1 MAPSYA
7 ETDDQGA
14 LPSDYR
20 EEREEASD
28 DMHDTPE
35 EMAQWK
41 PLAAALQSCHDV
53 VDPAYRAADR
63 PAMRF
68 QRRRQVIAISA
79 AIAGT
84 IVVLL
89 ATFDALDF
97 SRFIVPI
104 LYFSIG
110 AAIAFVAV
118 LLGIAT
124 LLHVQWMFLRHKAER
139 FRFLKFRFLIDPNLW
154 GDDAAQRERTMQ
166 WLTYATDKI
175 TGLTSE
181 ELKTWAERGILP
193 EEPPGLAGSRADAYT
208 LYSLVDYYLTKRC
221 RNQLHYFERRARQFS
236 STDRYIKELPRLLFF
251 GAVLAA
257 LGYFSLNLFDTYLQ
271 PQVAAAQG
279 SAPMITLAIVF
290 IILAASLPVISS
302 GVRTFRSAY
311 QLARNTS
318 RYKAAFEA
326 IKLPAQRLELHAER
340 LYGLYAEGHATID
353 AYDVFRDLWRC
364 EQILEAEHREW
375 LRLMMEAE

>member
-1 MAPSYA
+1 VAYA
-7 ETDDQGA
+7 ETEDQGA
-14 LPSDYR
+14 LPSDDR
-20 EEREEASD
+20 EGRAEASD
-28 DMHDTPE
+28 DMHDTRE
-35 EMAQWK
+35 EMARWK
-41 PLAAALQSCHDV
+41 PLADALQSCHDV
-53 VDPAYRAADR
+53 VEPAYRATDR

-68 QRRRQVIAISA
+68 QRRRQAIAISA

-84 IVVLL
+84 IAVLL

-104 LYFSIG
+104 VYFSVG
-110 AAIAFVAV
+110 AAIALVAV

-139 FRFLKFRFLIDPNLW
+139 FRFLKFRFLIDPHLW
-154 GDDAAQRERTMQ
+154 ADDAAQRERTVQ
-166 WLTYATDKI
+166 WLTDATD
-175 TGLTSE
+175 TVAGLTNE
-181 ELKTWAERGILP
+181 DVKTWAERGILP
-193 EEPPGLAGSRADAYT
+193 EEPPGLTGSRADAHT

-221 RNQLHYFERRARQFS
+221 RNQLHYFERRTRQFS
-236 STDRYIKELPRLLFF
+236 STDRYIKEVPRLLFF
-251 GAVLAA
+251 GSVLAA
-257 LGYFSLNLFDTYLQ
+257 LGYFSLNLFDAYLQ
-271 PQVAAAQG
+271 QHVAAAQA
-279 SAPMITLAIVF
+279 SATAATLAIVF
-290 IILAASLPVISS
+290 ILLAASLPVISA
-302 GVRTFRSAY
+302 GIRTFRSAY

-326 IKLPAQRLELHAER
+326 IKLPAQRLEHQAER
-340 LYGLYAEGHATID
+340 LNGLDTEGHSAID